1 MKREYDVVVIGAGP
15 AGSMAARYAAETGA
29 NKVLLLERDR
39 EIGVPVRCG
48 EAISESSLKKF
59 VGVNSQWIA
68 SIINEVRF
76 VSPAGYV
83 VDAYTPA
90 RGFILH
96 RRLFDHYLALQAA
109 SSGVEVITKAN
120 VEFVDEYK
128 DGFRHVFVDI
138 LNEKYTIKSRIVIA
152 ADGVESRI
160 ARQVGID
167 TTVKLKDMESCVQM
181 LVGNINVKINRI
193 EFYLSTD
200 LAPGG
205 YLWVF
210 PKDENSANIG
220 LGISGDFSNS
230 KHAIKYLQEFV
241 KTKYPDASILT
252 TVAGGV
258 PCTKP
263 LEKIVD
269 DGFMVIGD
277 AARQVNPMTGG
288 GIALSLAAGK
298 MAGEVAGLAIK
309 EKNTTAD
316 FLMKY
321 QKEWMK
327 TYGAEQKRY
336 YRLKEFIRTLKNK
349 DFDDIA
355 LNLKDLSPEKI
366 TLTKIFTLAVRK
378 KPALLV
384 DVVRV
389 FANI

>member
-1 MKREYDVVVIGAGP
+1 MKKEYDVVVIGAGP
-15 AGSMAARYAAETGA
+15 AGSMAARYAAENGA
-29 NKVLLLERDR
+29 ERVLLLERDR

-59 VGVNSQWIA
+59 VGINSQWIA

-76 VSPAGYV
+76 VSPGGHI

-109 SSGVEVITKAN
+109 SSGVEVITKAD
-120 VEFVDEYK
+120 VKFVDEYK
-128 DGFRHVFVDI
+128 DGYRGVFIDI
-138 LNEKYTIKSRIVIA
+138 LGERYTIKGKVVIA

-181 LVGNINVKINRI
+181 LVGNINIKINRI

-210 PKDENSANIG
+210 PKDENSANVG

-230 KHAIKYLQEFV
+230 KHAIRYLQEFV
-241 KTKYPDASILT
+241 KTRYPEASILT

-263 LEKIVD
+263 YEKIVD
-269 DGFMVIGD
+269 DGFMIVGD

-288 GIALSLAAGK
+288 GIALALAAGK

-309 EKNTTAD
+309 KKNTTAD

-321 QKEWMK
+321 QREWMK

-355 LNLKDLSPEKI
+355 LNLKDLPPEKI
-366 TLTKIFTLAVRK
+366 TLTKIFTLAVKK
-378 KPALLV
+378 KPTLLI
-384 DVVRV
+384 DVARV
-389 FANI
+389 FAGI